1 MDAILLAGG
10 VPDPESPLYPYTQGK
25 NKATLEIGGKPMI
38 QWVIEAL
45 EDSSSIENV
54 VIVGCE
60 EYQDKIKMSKPAYF
74 VPAGGDIITNFQL
87 GADAILKINP
97 EADSVAI
104 VSSDIPML
112 TPASID
118 WMINKSLES
127 DKDLYYCVIDQKVM
141 EAQYPE
147 SGRSYTQLK
156 DINVCGGDISIVK
169 LSLYTSNPQ
178 FWGKLF
184 QARKSSF
191 RQVALIG
198 VDILLLLVLHR
209 LTFDEI
215 IQKIT
220 RRLKITGQ
228 GLICPYAEL
237 GMDIDKP
244 HQLELA
250 RKELS

>member
-10 VPDPESPLYPYTQGK
+10 VPAPDSPLYPYTEGK
-25 NKATLEIGGKPMI
+25 NKATLDVGGKPMI
-38 QWVIEAL
+38 QWVMEAL

-54 VIVGCE
+54 VVVGCE
-60 EYQDKIKMSKPAYF
+60 EYQDKIMLSKPVFF
-74 VPAGGDIITNFQL
+74 VPAGGDLLTNFQI

-97 EADSVAI
+97 EADKVAV

-112 TPASID
+112 STASID
-118 WMINKSLES
+118 WVINKSLES
-127 DKDLYYCVIDQKVM
+127 DHDLYYCVIDQQVM

-147 SGRSYTQLK
+147 SGRSYTRLK
-156 DINVCGGDISIVK
+156 DINVCGGDLSIVK

-178 FWGKLF
+178 FWGKIIK
-184 QARKSSF
+184 ARKSSF

-198 VDILLLLVLHR
+198 IDILLLLVLRR
-209 LTFDEI
+209 LSFNEI
-215 IQKIT
+215 VQKVT
-220 RRLKITGQ
+220 RRLKIKGR

-244 HQLELA
+244 QQLELA

>member
-10 VPDPESPLYPYTQGK
+10 VPAPDSPLYPYTEGK
-25 NKATLEIGGKPMI
+25 NKATLEIGGKPML

-45 EDSSSIENV
+45 EGSSSIDSV
-54 VIVGCE
+54 VVVGCE
-60 EYQDKIKMSKPAYF
+60 EYQDKIKLSKPVHF
-74 VPAGGDIITNFQL
+74 IPARGDIITNFQL

-112 TPASID
+112 SPASIN
-118 WMINKSLES
+118 WVINKSLES
-127 DKDLYYCVIDQKVM
+127 DNDLYYCVIDQKVM
-141 EAQYPE
+141 ETQYPE
-147 SGRSYTQLK
+147 SGRSYTRLK
-156 DINVCGGDISIVK
+156 DINVCGGDLSIVK

-178 FWGKLF
+178 FWGKIF
-184 QARKSSF
+184 RARKSAF
-191 RQVALIG
+191 RQAALIG
-198 VDILLLLVLHR
+198 IDILLLLVLHR

-215 IQKIT
+215 VQKIT
-220 RRLKITGQ
+220 RRLKIKGQ

-244 HQLELA
+244 YQLELA